1 MVLHSSKSYSRRRL
15 LWFQVRDGKTA
26 EIVVTYIYLTGIFFD
41 INPSH
46 RRDLFKSPCHS
57 FVRISFGPPM
67 EDLVKGVDGIERV
80 LKRAKEEG
88 LVGFGKDYEKSP
100 VT

>member
-1 MVLHSSKSYSRRRL
+1 M
-15 LWFQVRDGKTA
+15 RDDKVEKVA
-26 EIVVTYIYLTGIFFD
+26 VTFIYPAGIFFD

-46 RRDLFKSPCHS
+46 RRDLFKSPCHH

-67 EDLVKGVDGIERV
+67 EDLVKGLDGIERV

-88 LVGFGKDYEKSP
+88 VAGFGKDYEKSP
-100 VT
+100 VM

>member
-1 MVLHSSKSYSRRRL
+1 MAKV
-15 LWFQVRDGKTA
+15 A
-26 EIVVTYIYLTGIFFD
+26 VTYIYLTGIFFD

-46 RRDLFKSPCHS
+46 RRDLFKSSCHH

-80 LKRAKEEG
+80 LKRAKEDG
-88 LVGFGKDYEKSP
+88 LAGFGKDYPKSP

>member
-1 MVLHSSKSYSRRRL
+1 
-15 LWFQVRDGKTA
+15 LWFQVRDEQMTKVA
-26 EIVVTYIYLTGIFFD
+26 VTLICPVGIFFD

-46 RRDLFKSPCHS
+46 RRDLFKSPCHH

-67 EDLVKGVDGIERV
+67 EDLVKGLDGFERI

-88 LVGFGKDYEKSP
+88 VEGFGWDYEKSP

>member
-1 MVLHSSKSYSRRRL
+1 MA
-15 LWFQVRDGKTA
+15 T
-26 EIVVTYIYLTGIFFD
+26 VTVTLTRFVGIFFD

-46 RRDLFKSPCHS
+46 RRDLFNSPCHR

-67 EDLVKGVDGIERV
+67 EDLVKGLDGIERV

-88 LVGFGKDYEKSP
+88 VAGFGKDYEKSP

>member
-1 MVLHSSKSYSRRRL
+1 M
-15 LWFQVRDGKTA
+15 WFQVCDDKKVKVA
-26 EIVVTYIYLTGIFFD
+26 VTLMYLIGIFFD

-46 RRDLFKSPCHS
+46 RRDLFKSPCHH

-67 EDLVKGVDGIERV
+67 DDLVAGLDGIERV

-88 LVGFGKDYEKSP
+88 LEAFGRDYEKSP
-100 VT
+100 II